1 MMLEAPNEQHRAS
14 LASRQHRHTLA
25 RLTPGGNRKAD
36 NLMLRNKVSGR
47 FINYIR
53 PSDNVGRLWVEV
65 GGSQVAYKVVASFIV
80 K

>member
-53 PSDNVGRLWVEV
+53 PVDNVGRLWVEV
-65 GGSQVAYKVVASFIV
+65 GGSQVSSIV

>member
-36 NLMLRNKVSGR
+36 LMLRNKVSGR

-53 PSDNVGRLWVEV
+53 AVDNVGRLWVEV
-65 GGSQVAYKVVASFIV
+65 AGWEVRK
-80 K
+80 